1 MDFRGI
7 VFCAVAGSLVIAQPV
22 IAQTTA
28 EGSAAGQPVTGQPV
42 TGQPITGQ
50 PAMVFG
56 TRQGEAAYDADPYG
70 GNPFAS
76 AVISALKDGGE
87 DGAFAIEVN
96 TGELS
101 GGYQIADA
109 GQLGALTLRLP
120 AGESG
125 SALVVVFAD
134 YGDLAGLPSLPGA
147 AFDAMRVASALTE
160 AGYSVTLALPRT
172 AADYRTAVQE
182 FSGDSANYDRALI
195 YTAGHGIS
203 PDGYAFMLPP
213 DIDTLANPGP
223 GDAIALDE
231 MGQGLKAKA
240 ANLLLYAGSRE
251 DLMPHEAARAVQIRR
266 LR

>member
-7 VFCAVAGSLVIAQPV
+7 AFGSAVAVAAAFAITQPVFAQTATDAPELSRPATGAQPL
-22 IAQTTA
+22 
-28 EGSAAGQPVTGQPV
+28 
-42 TGQPITGQ
+42 
-50 PAMVFG
+50 MLFG

-76 AVISALKDGGE
+76 AVVAALKDGGD
-87 DGAFAIEVN
+87 DGAFAIEVT

-109 GQLGALTLRLP
+109 SQLGTLTLRLP
-120 AGESG
+120 AGQSA

-134 YGDLAGLPSLPGA
+134 YGDMAGLPSLPGA
-147 AFDAMRVASALTE
+147 ALDAMRVASALTE

-172 AADYRTAVQE
+172 AADYRTAVAE
-182 FSGDSANYDRALI
+182 FSSDSANYDRALI
-195 YTAGHGIS
+195 YTTGHGIS
-203 PDGYAFMLPP
+203 PDGYAFLLPP
-213 DIDTLANPGP
+213 EIDTLANPGP

-240 ANLLLYAGSRE
+240 ANLLLYAGCRE
-251 DLMPHEAARAVQIRR
+251 DLMPHEAARAVQTRR